1 MRNEK
6 GEVNPL
12 LNKNHSFLRSGYF
25 MEMLFIKI
33 KYEHHAVA
41 YMFAKYTHI
50 IHTMFKKSDRS
61 KLRIMIC
68 KPRERKDHFRMQ

>member
-1 MRNEK
+1 
-6 GEVNPL
+6 
-12 LNKNHSFLRSGYF
+12 

-33 KYEHHAVA
+33 KYEHHAVV
-41 YMFAKYTHI
+41 YMFAKYMHI
-50 IHTMFKKSDRS
+50 IHTIFKKSDRL